1 MYMVY
6 CKDPNCVKCKEAL
19 EGQISEETQT
29 KYLKTVEELL
39 SLELL
44 LAAKEKATCLETCR
58 KLKDEV
64 HCKVNGLI
72 DILKEREHDLCNQ
85 IDLEY
90 ATQVAKIDYDVTVTC
105 TDKLLKKNSEP
116 EKLPMKFQP
125 IFLSDFDDLKRKLQN
140 FGFLGCEAEELL
152 PTSFASPLAVDST
165 ATPVSRKDKNC
176 ELPTLNENYLKELEK
191 LDGKVGEYTQMKNP
205 ELLKINEEYE
215 DYLKEFQKFDAKA
228 AEYTQTKKTSTKLDK
243 KDIKAMSTEEKLSEV
258 LNLGKEMSSMQ
269 YFLQTAMLDQRLMQL
284 GANKINRES
293 PKPAEPKSKDSFQS
307 EERESPKLTE
317 PKSKDTF
324 EGSLDEDGIEFI
336 NRNEVTNIPSGF
348 PLYPPLPPQ
357 QSWFGMK
364 RPSFVS
370 FLPKKGSK
378 CACSG
383 IFKKKSHGCSTTL
396 KNSSTSS
403 GFNTENA
410 SINDQQRE
418 SSSIGSIGEDP
429 SAALLASFANYL
441 EKNDA
446 SDWLAPKKS
455 SEHLLSS
462 GNNCISYESFVDKKD
477 ADLYEWLPKEN
488 MIMNSN

>member
-1 MYMVY
+1 MQ
-6 CKDPNCVKCKEAL
+6 DADNR
-19 EGQISEETQT
+19 QISEETQT

-228 AEYTQTKKTSTKLDK
+228 AEYTQTKKTATKLDK

-258 LNLGKEMSSMQ
+258 LNLGKEMSSHAI
-269 YFLQTAMLDQRLMQL
+269 FLQKAMLGRKIF
-284 GANKINRES
+284 NK
-293 PKPAEPKSKDSFQS
+293 
-307 EERESPKLTE
+307 
-317 PKSKDTF
+317 
-324 EGSLDEDGIEFI
+324 
-336 NRNEVTNIPSGF
+336 F
-348 PLYPPLPPQ
+348 PNYK
-357 QSWFGMK
+357 F
-364 RPSFVS
+364 
-370 FLPKKGSK
+370 
-378 CACSG
+378 
-383 IFKKKSHGCSTTL
+383 FKAFF
-396 KNSSTSS
+396 STSS

-462 GNNCISYESFVDKKD
+462 GNNCISYESFVDKK
-477 ADLYEWLPKEN
+477 
-488 MIMNSN
+488 M